1 MALVRNIKKD
11 YSSEV
16 RSIIDNND
24 DIDLLQSCSSLI
36 KDMIDIDNMKES
48 IDKMQKELLEREEKL
63 LSDDSR
69 VMFSFFLNGMEQE
82 QIAAIGDKV
91 LGRISVLNRKKE
103 EEDNKIAAKNK
114 DAEQDQ
120 KQGSKSEEQDG
131 NIDEPSISSE
141 EEVE

>member
-120 KQGSKSEEQDG
+120 KQDSQSEEQDG